1 MSTLPAPAGEPL
13 EPELGSIRAVQN
25 AAMALEL
32 NRGRLT
38 KVLDESAR
46 SGGPG
51 SAAAGALAL
60 ISHVGGLRDIG
71 ELLKPLAERHPFGVL
86 AVGAAAGGLAYLALP
101 RLAVGLVVP
110 VLWSEGRQL
119 VQELLH
125 GWLRNSQRR
134 RPGRPA

>member
-1 MSTLPAPAGEPL
+1 MSTLPVPPGEPL
-13 EPELGSIRAVQN
+13 EPELGSVRAVQT

-38 KVLDESAR
+38 EVIREAGP
-46 SGGPG
+46 SGSG

-60 ISHVGGLRDIG
+60 IGRVSGFRDVGDVLR
-71 ELLKPLAERHPFGVL
+71 PLAERHPFGIL

-119 VQELLH
+119 VHELLH
-125 GWLRNSQRR
+125 GWLRNPRR
-134 RPGRPA
+134 SRSGRLA